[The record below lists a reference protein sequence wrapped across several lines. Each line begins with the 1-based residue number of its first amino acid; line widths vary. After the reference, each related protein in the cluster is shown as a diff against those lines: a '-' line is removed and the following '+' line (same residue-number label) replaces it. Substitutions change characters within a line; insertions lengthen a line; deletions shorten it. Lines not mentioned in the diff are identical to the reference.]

1 MLSWLTQSG
10 AKMPRTNRCWV
21 VPKGARAR
29 DPMKSRFVAARQ
41 NKPSAP
47 AFGAARLRT
56 QKGLLEN
63 SNSSF
68 PLTRVTRKLTS
79 VILRTDFCH
88 TIQSLAAAINYYLFG
103 SKLVLS
109 DSNALELTYVLRVI
123 KCPLEEGIGQCNWK
137 SNYNEYFQNRV
148 VKYNCELKSH
158 ICFTNSN
165 FKYEI

>member
-1 MLSWLTQSG
+1 MKTKIE
-10 AKMPRTNRCWV
+10 KMI
-21 VPKGARAR
+21 
-29 DPMKSRFVAARQ
+29 D
-41 NKPSAP
+41 
-47 AFGAARLRT
+47 
-56 QKGLLEN
+56 
-63 SNSSF
+63 
-68 PLTRVTRKLTS
+68 LTRVTRKLTS

-158 ICFTNSN
+158 ICFTNRN